1 MPDLFAAESA
11 AWHIKALGQEISADA
26 HALALTVKR
35 DAVLADLRRRVATL
49 RKMAV
54 AVEQA
59 AGQFETALQS
69 MEETAQ

>member
-1 MPDLFAAESA
+1 MDAFAAESA
-11 AWHIKALGQEISADA
+11 AWRIKALGQEIATDA

-35 DAVLADLRRRVATL
+35 DAVLGDLRRRVATL
-49 RKMAV
+49 RKFAV